1 MNARRIAVSRRRVV
15 ITGMGML
22 SPLGNDVPSSWQGI
36 LAGRSGIGLIEH
48 MDLSAYSTRFGG
60 SVKNFDV
67 EQYLPAKEA
76 RKLDLFIQYGL
87 AASFQ
92 AVRDSGLE
100 ITDANRERI
109 GVAMGSGIGGL
120 TNIENSCKAL
130 IEQGPRRISPF
141 FVPGSIINMVSGFLS
156 IHLGLQG
163 PNYAIATACTTGTHC
178 IGMAARNIAYGE
190 ADVMVAGGSEMAA
203 SGLGIGGFAAA
214 RALSTRNDDP
224 AAASRPW
231 DKDRDG
237 FVLSDG
243 AGALVLEELE
253 HAKARGAKIYAEL
266 IGFGMSADAFHMT
279 SPPDDGAGAARCIRN
294 AIVDAGIDAAQ
305 VDYINAHG
313 TSTPAGDKAEAAAIK
328 TVFGDHAYALSV
340 SSTKSMV
347 GHLLGAAGAVEA
359 IFSVLALR
367 DQVAP
372 PTINLDEP
380 GDGCDLDFVPHEAK
394 PRKIDVAVS
403 NSFGFGG
410 TNGSLVFRRFAE

>member
-100 ITDANRERI
+100 ITDANRERV

-224 AAASRPW
+224 ASASRPW

-294 AIVDAGIDAAQ
+294 AILDARIDAKQ

-313 TSTPAGDKAEAAAIK
+313 TSTPAGDKAEAAAIR
-328 TVFGDHAYALSV
+328 TVFGDHAYELSV

-359 IFSVLALR
+359 IFSVLSIR

-380 GDGCDLDFVPHEAK
+380 GEGCDLDFVPHEAK
-394 PRKIDVAVS
+394 PRTIDVAVS

>member
-1 MNARRIAVSRRRVV
+1 MSRRRVV
-15 ITGMGML
+15 VTGMGML

-60 SVKNFDV
+60 SIKSFDV

-100 ITDANRERI
+100 VTDANRERI

-231 DKDRDG
+231 DKGRDG

-253 HAKARGAKIYAEL
+253 HAKARGAHIYAEL
-266 IGFGMSADAFHMT
+266 IGFGMSADAYHMT

-294 AIVDAGIDAAQ
+294 ALKDSQLNVDQ
-305 VDYINAHG
+305 VHYINAHG
-313 TSTPAGDKAEAAAIK
+313 TSTPAGDKAEAAAIRS
-328 TVFGDHAYALSV
+328 VFGDHAYELSV

-359 IFSVLALR
+359 IFSVLAIR

-372 PTINLDEP
+372 PTINLYEPDE
-380 GDGCDLDFVPHEAK
+380 GCDLDFVPHEAK
-394 PRKIDVAVS
+394 PRPIEVAVS